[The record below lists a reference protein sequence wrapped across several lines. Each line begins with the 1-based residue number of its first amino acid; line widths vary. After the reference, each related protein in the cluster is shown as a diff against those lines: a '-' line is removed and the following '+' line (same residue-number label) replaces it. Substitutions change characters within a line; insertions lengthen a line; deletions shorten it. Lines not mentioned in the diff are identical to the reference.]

1 MAPTSTAPTPPV
13 ARLTWGQ
20 VRGWRLA
27 RQHLDRRVPSGAML
41 DVAARLAGVHAQV
54 LSSAELTLWA
64 RVDRLAP
71 DAVARALRDDRSL
84 VKTWAMRGTLHLLP
98 SSEYPVWQAA
108 LGTYRHFEK
117 PAWSRAF
124 GVTPTELDAL
134 VDAVG
139 TALDGRLL
147 TREELAD
154 EVARLTGSAA
164 LGDKLRESWGALL
177 KPASFRGRL
186 CFGPNAG
193 QKVRFTRPDRWIG
206 GWAPVDP
213 DHALAEATRRF
224 LGAHGPATR
233 EDLARWWGG
242 SPAAGGRML
251 AALGEE
257 VAPVEVDGEAA
268 WALSEE
274 VAGLEAATGS
284 RTVRLLPAFDQYVI
298 GSTRHA
304 ARLLPGDFKDRVH
317 RPQGWVSP
325 VLLVDGRM
333 DGVWRHERSARRL
346 TVTIEPF
353 VTVPSWARRGAQ
365 EEAERLAAYLGG
377 NLELVWAD

>member
-1 MAPTSTAPTPPV
+1 MAGLSWPKVLAWRTRRQ
-13 ARLTWGQ
+13 RL
-20 VRGWRLA
+20 L
-27 RQHLDRRVPSGAML
+27 RRATRSAWLGVVG
-41 DVAARLAGVHAQV
+41 DIAGLHAQV
-54 LSSAELTLWA
+54 MSSAELTLWA
-64 RVDRLAP
+64 RVDGLAP
-71 DAVARALRDDRSL
+71 DAVARSLWDDRSL

-124 GVTPTELDAL
+124 GVTPAELDAL

-147 TREELAD
+147 TRDELAD
-154 EVARLTGSAA
+154 EVTRLTGSPA

-186 CFGPNAG
+186 CFAPKAG

-206 GWAPVDP
+206 GWTPVDP

-233 EDLARWWGG
+233 EDLARWWAA
-242 SPAAGGRML
+242 SPAAAARML
-251 AALGEE
+251 AALGDE

-268 WALSEE
+268 WALGEE

-298 GSTRHA
+298 GSTLHA

-333 DGVWRHERSARRL
+333 DGVWRHERSGRRL

-353 VTVPSWARRGAQ
+353 VAVPAWARRGAAQ
-365 EEAERLAAYLGG
+365 EAERLAAYLGG
-377 NLELVWAD
+377 NLELVWAG